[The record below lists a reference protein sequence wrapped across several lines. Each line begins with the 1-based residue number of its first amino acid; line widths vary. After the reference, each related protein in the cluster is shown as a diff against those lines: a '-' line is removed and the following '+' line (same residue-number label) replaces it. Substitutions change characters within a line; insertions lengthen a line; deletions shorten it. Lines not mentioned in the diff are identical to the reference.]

1 MLEACPAA
9 LTLSITIALLP
20 PLSGS
25 AAATAAGNVKGLAV
39 GTEADMT
46 QPIAAHAA
54 GLPEACTLKNIQSV
68 VPFKISVTG
77 EHVDVAVAR
86 RSVPASTTAMVPSLL
101 KEIRFSAGWL
111 LTVAPLDEPEFA
123 PLFAQTYR

>member
-9 LTLSITIALLP
+9 LTLSITIALVP

-39 GTEADMT
+39 GTETDITDPSGM
-46 QPIAAHAA
+46 HAA
-54 GLPEACTLKNIQSV
+54 RLLEACTLKNIQSV

-77 EHVDVAVAR
+77 EHAADVRPTVR
-86 RSVPASTTAMVPSLL
+86 VPASTTAMVPLLL
-101 KEIRFSAGWL
+101 KEMRFSVGSL
-111 LTVAPLDEPEFA
+111 LGTSPLDEPEFA
-123 PLFAQTYR
+123 PLFAQT

>member
-25 AAATAAGNVKGLAV
+25 AKATAAGNVKGLAV
-39 GTEADMT
+39 GAETDIT

-54 GLPEACTLKNIQSV
+54 ELPEACTLKNIQSV

-77 EHVDVAVAR
+77 EHVVAAVAR
-86 RSVPASTTAMVPSLL
+86 RRVPASTTAMVPLLL
-101 KEIRFSAGWL
+101 KEIRFSTG
-111 LTVAPLDEPEFA
+111 
-123 PLFAQTYR
+123 

>member
-1 MLEACPAA
+1 MLEACPAV
-9 LTLSITIALLP
+9 LTLSITIPLVP

-25 AAATAAGNVKGLAV
+25 AAETAAGNVKGLAV

-46 QPIAAHAA
+46 QPNAAHAA

-77 EHVDVAVAR
+77 EQVVAAAAR

-101 KEIRFSAGWL
+101 KEIRFSVG
-111 LTVAPLDEPEFA
+111 
-123 PLFAQTYR
+123 

>member
-39 GTEADMT
+39 GAETGIT

-54 GLPEACTLKNIQSV
+54 GLPEACTLKNILSV

-77 EHVDVAVAR
+77 EHVVTAVVR
-86 RSVPASTTAMVPSLL
+86 RRVLASTTAMVRLQLS
-101 KEIRFSAGWL
+101 EIR
-111 LTVAPLDEPEFA
+111 V
-123 PLFAQTYR
+123 RVC

>member
-39 GTEADMT
+39 GTEADIT
-46 QPIAAHAA
+46 QPNAAHAA
-54 GLPEACTLKNIQSV
+54 GLPEACTPKNIQSV
-68 VPFKISVTG
+68 APFKISVTG
-77 EHVDVAVAR
+77 EHVVGAVAR
-86 RSVPASTTAMVPSLL
+86 RRVPASTTAMVPLLL
-101 KEIRFSAGWL
+101 KEIRFSTG
-111 LTVAPLDEPEFA
+111 
-123 PLFAQTYR
+123 